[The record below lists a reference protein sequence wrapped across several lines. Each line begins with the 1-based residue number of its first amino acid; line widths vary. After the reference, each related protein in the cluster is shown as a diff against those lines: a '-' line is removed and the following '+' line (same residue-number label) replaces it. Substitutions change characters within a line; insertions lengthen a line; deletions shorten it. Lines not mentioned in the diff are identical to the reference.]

1 MLRALLLAPVLLTGC
16 AQSAGVGP
24 SLARRPIESR
34 DLSEPVREATPPIG
48 ADAQLGGEIE
58 GLVNRARVGER
69 DFAALLPRAEAAAAA
84 AGAQGSESWLAAQQL
99 LSALEAARGTT
110 TSALGRLDALLAERV
125 LARNEAGLADLQ
137 AAQQQV
143 AALAEAQQRQFAR
156 LQARISR

>member
-1 MLRALLLAPVLLTGC
+1 MLRALLLAPVLLAGC

-34 DLSEPVREATPPIG
+34 DLREPVREAAAPTA

-69 DFAALLPRAEAAAAA
+69 DFAGLLPRAEAAAAS

-143 AALAEAQQRQFAR
+143 AALAEAQQRQFDR

>member
-1 MLRALLLAPVLLTGC
+1 MLRALSLAPLLLAGC

-34 DLSEPVREATPPIG
+34 DLSEPVREAAPPV
-48 ADAQLGGEIE
+48 AAEAQLSSEIE

-84 AGAQGSESWLAAQQL
+84 AGAEGSEGWLAAQQL

-110 TSALGRLDALLAERV
+110 TSALGRLDAMLAQRV
-125 LARNEAGLADLQ
+125 LARNEAGFADLQ
-137 AAQQQV
+137 SAQQQV
-143 AALAEAQQRQFAR
+143 AALAEAQQRRFDR